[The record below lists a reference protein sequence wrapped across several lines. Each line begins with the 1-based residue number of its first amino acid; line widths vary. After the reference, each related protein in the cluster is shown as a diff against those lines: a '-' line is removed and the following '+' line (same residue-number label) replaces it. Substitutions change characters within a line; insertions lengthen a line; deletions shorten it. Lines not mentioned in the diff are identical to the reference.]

1 MIQPLI
7 IQMKKTLLNLLIVA
21 TILLVAFVACNKENG
36 GNGDNGNASVIE
48 AKNVKTWGN
57 TNVATVKATIEA
69 YNFEIASS
77 KFQNNSFTL
86 KLPKSV
92 AGEYL
97 DFVSTI
103 APASLMSDKNA
114 KGAYLKVN
122 AFNSFGD
129 GEGTFLLI
137 DDTNEVWADY
147 VFVDRKLTI
156 QGTSWG
162 TQYDCSLNKGWN
174 IIYLYKFK
182 YTTNKPSN
190 KNMNWYLN

>member
-1 MIQPLI
+1 
-7 IQMKKTLLNLLIVA
+7 MKKTLLNLLIVA
-21 TILLVAFVACNKENG
+21 TLLLVAFTACKKDDDG
-36 GNGDNGNASVIE
+36 GNASVIE

-57 TNVATVKATIEA
+57 SSVATVKATIEA
-69 YNFEIASS
+69 YDFEIASS

-97 DFVSTI
+97 DFATTI

-114 KGAYLKVN
+114 KGAFLKVN
-122 AFNSFGD
+122 AFNSFGEA
-129 GEGTFLLI
+129 EGTFLLI

-156 QGTSWG
+156 QGASWG
-162 TQYDCSLNKGWN
+162 IQYDCSLKKGWN

-182 YTTNKPSN
+182 YTTQKPSN